1 MTTNHRAQRDSD
13 LNTERCLDEVKVLRL
28 RTFGGI
34 SVVTSGASLDGVAEL
49 HTTRLAILSVLAIH
63 NRDGISRDRLCE
75 LMWPDRSIER
85 ARGALKQALFVLRRE
100 LHERELVTG
109 KTFLTLNPDCVECD
123 VIQFEMARSSG
134 NFAGAAELYRGL
146 FLEGVRVK
154 ESTDFDKWADRHR
167 DRLSVAFRCCLEKL
181 ACEAELDGDYE
192 TAITWWSQLSDA
204 DPFSSRIA
212 LRHMNALVA
221 GDDRESAIRHGLR
234 YQALI
239 RAELEAEPDA
249 RILEYLAKLRRS
261 SGLRSA

>member
-1 MTTNHRAQRDSD
+1 M
-13 LNTERCLDEVKVLRL
+13 LLL
-28 RTFGGI
+28 RTFGGVL
-34 SVVTSGASLDGVAEL
+34 VVTSGASPYGGAEL

-75 LMWPDRSIER
+75 LMWPDRSVDR

-100 LHERELVTG
+100 LDERQLVAG
-109 KTFLTLNPDCVECD
+109 KTFLTINPECVECD
-123 VIQFEMARSSG
+123 VIEFEMARNSG
-134 NFAGAAELYRGL
+134 DFARAVALYRGP

-154 ESTDFDKWADRHR
+154 ESPDFDKWADRHR
-167 DRLSVAFRCCLEKL
+167 NRLSLAFRCCLEKL

-192 TAITWWSQLSDA
+192 TAISWWSQLSDA

-239 RAELEAEPDA
+239 RAELEAEPDV
-249 RILEYLAKLRRS
+249 RVLEYLSKLRRS